1 MNEIFVDQFFLLA
14 VWLLTSRV
22 SFAIIVGM
30 GYTCGSLRL
39 AVETNRY
46 QKFSA
51 MQTFR
56 CSRSLFP
63 ENRSSERESEKLK
76 RKVRTCYPKV
86 RPGRRVIEVILV
98 RMGHFC
104 LVSKRS

>member
-1 MNEIFVDQFFLLA
+1 MATDV
-14 VWLLTSRV
+14 SRV
-22 SFAIIVGM
+22 VC
-30 GYTCGSLRL
+30 YNCGDGLYMWLIKTGRRNG
-39 AVETNRY
+39 TWYRY

-86 RPGRRVIEVILV
+86 RRGRRVIEVILV